1 MKSKSKY
8 VRKGPCPECGSKDN
22 LVWYDDGHA
31 HCFGCPYKYQ
41 PNKKDSK
48 PYTPYTFKK
57 PIMNPFKKEKAV
69 KPLIPKDRIV
79 YKALPKRG
87 VTQETAKFWD
97 YGLADYNGSPVQ
109 VATYK
114 DHTGKDVAQHLRFKD
129 KKFIWLGDISK
140 IQLWGQHLWR
150 QTNQGQVFCVVAEG
164 EIDAMSI
171 SQIQGNK
178 FPVVSLPSG
187 AQSASKYLVMN
198 ELWLAGHLRTVLCFD
213 NDKAGDDAAI
223 KATEVLAG
231 VPVAIAR
238 LREFKD
244 ANEMLLAG
252 KGEELRDLLWKAIPV
267 KPEGIRDS
275 ADCWDEVIKKGA
287 DSICTYPWPKLNH
300 MMRGIRR
307 SEMNLITA
315 GSGTGKSSM
324 CRELAHHFLTRG
336 LKVGYIALEESIQ
349 RSLQGIIAVDLSK
362 PIHLDSS
369 LVEEEELRE
378 SFDRLCST
386 HRLHLYDHFGSMD
399 PDTLC
404 QQIQYLAKV
413 EGVDVVF
420 VDHITIVVSGLDNVD
435 ERRSLDIT
443 VTKLRQMVEATGITL
458 FLVSHLKRPEGRGHE
473 EGTKVSLS
481 HLRGS
486 HSLAQLCDGCISAS
500 RNQQGDAA
508 ERSELQLAV
517 LKNRHS
523 GSTGEADK
531 LLYSEQTGRLSTPL
545 FN

>member
-1 MKSKSKY
+1 MKEKSKY
-8 VRKGPCPECGSKDN
+8 LKKSPCPECDSKDN
-22 LVWYDDGHA
+22 LAWFDDGHA
-31 HCFGCPYKYQ
+31 HCFGCGYQYQ
-41 PNKKDSK
+41 PNKKESK
-48 PYTPYTFKK
+48 PFIPKK
-57 PIMNPFKKEKAV
+57 PMLNPFKKEKAT
-69 KPLIPKDRIV
+69 KPLISKDRII

-87 VTQETAKFWD
+87 ITKETCELYG
-97 YGLADYNGSPVQ
+97 YGLAEYNGQPVQ
-109 VATYK
+109 VATYQ

-129 KKFIWLGDISK
+129 KKFIWLGDMAK
-140 IQLWGQHLWR
+140 IQLFGQRLWR
-150 QTNQGQVFCVVAEG
+150 QTNQSQVFCVVTEG
-164 EIDAMSI
+164 ELDCMAA

-213 NDKAGDDAAI
+213 NDTAGNEAAI

-238 LREFKD
+238 LRDYKD
-244 ANEMLLAG
+244 ANDMLVAG
-252 KGEELRDLLWKAIPV
+252 KGDELKDILWKAIPV
-267 KPEGIRDS
+267 KPEGIVDS
-275 ADCWDEVIKKGA
+275 ADCWDEVTKKGA
-287 DSICTYPWPKLNH
+287 DSICTYPWPQLNQ
-300 MMRGIRR
+300 MLRGIRKH
-307 SEMNLITA
+307 EMNLITA
-315 GSGTGKSSM
+315 GSGTGKSSL
-324 CRELAHHFLTRG
+324 CRELCHHFLTRG
-336 LKVGYIALEESIQ
+336 LRVGYIALEESIQ
-349 RSLQGIIAVDLSK
+349 RTLQGIIAVDLSK

-369 LVEEEELRE
+369 LAEEEELRE

-413 EGVDVVF
+413 ENVDVVF
-420 VDHITIVVSGLDNVD
+420 VDHISIVVSALLNDLD
-435 ERRSLDIT
+435 ERRTLDVT
-443 VTKLRQMVEATGITL
+443 VTKLRQIVEATGITL

-486 HSLAQLCDGCISAS
+486 HSLAQLSSAVISAS

-508 ERSELQLAV
+508 ERSSLQLSV
-517 LKNRHS
+517 LKNRHC

-531 LLYSEQTGRLSTPL
+531 LLYSDQSGRLSVPM
-545 FN
+545 F

>member
-1 MKSKSKY
+1 
-8 VRKGPCPECGSKDN
+8 
-22 LVWYDDGHA
+22 
-31 HCFGCPYKYQ
+31 
-41 PNKKDSK
+41 
-48 PYTPYTFKK
+48 
-57 PIMNPFKKEKAV
+57 MNPFKKEKAV

-87 VTQETAKFWD
+87 ITQETAKFWD

-150 QTNQGQVFCVVAEG
+150 QTNQGQVFCVCAEG

-171 SQIQGNK
+171 SQVQGNK

-443 VTKLRQMVEATGITL
+443 VTKLRQIVEATGITL

-500 RNQQGDAA
+500 RNQLGDAA
-508 ERSELQLAV
+508 ERSELQLTV
-517 LKNRHS
+517 LKNRHC

-531 LLYSEQTGRLSTPL
+531 LLYSEETGRLSTPL

>member
-1 MKSKSKY
+1 MKEKSKY
-8 VRKGPCPECGSKDN
+8 LKKSPCPECDSKDN
-22 LVWYDDGHA
+22 LAWFDDGHA
-31 HCFGCPYKYQ
+31 HCFGCGYQYQ
-41 PNKKDSK
+41 PNKKESK
-48 PYTPYTFKK
+48 PFIPKK
-57 PIMNPFKKEKAV
+57 PMLNPFKKEKAT
-69 KPLIPKDRIV
+69 KPLISKDRII

-87 VTQETAKFWD
+87 ITKETCELYG
-97 YGLADYNGSPVQ
+97 YGLAEYNGQPVQ
-109 VATYK
+109 VATYQ

-129 KKFIWLGDISK
+129 KKFIWLGDMTK
-140 IQLWGQHLWR
+140 IQLFGQRLWR
-150 QTNQGQVFCVVAEG
+150 QTNQSQVFCVVTEG
-164 EIDAMSI
+164 ELDCMAA

-213 NDKAGDDAAI
+213 NDTAGNEAAI

-238 LREFKD
+238 LRDYKD
-244 ANEMLLAG
+244 ANDMLVAG
-252 KGEELRDLLWKAIPV
+252 KGDELKDILWKAIPV
-267 KPEGIRDS
+267 KPEGIVDS
-275 ADCWDEVIKKGA
+275 ADCWDEVTKKGA
-287 DSICTYPWPKLNH
+287 DSICTYPWPQLNQ
-300 MMRGIRR
+300 MLRGIRKH
-307 SEMNLITA
+307 EMNLITA
-315 GSGTGKSSM
+315 GSGTGKSSL
-324 CRELAHHFLTRG
+324 CRELCHHFLTRG
-336 LKVGYIALEESIQ
+336 LRVGYIALEESIQ
-349 RSLQGIIAVDLSK
+349 RTLQGIIAVDLSK

-369 LVEEEELRE
+369 LAEEEELRE

-413 EGVDVVF
+413 ENVDVVF
-420 VDHITIVVSGLDNVD
+420 VDHISIVVSALLNDLD
-435 ERRSLDIT
+435 ERRTLDVT
-443 VTKLRQMVEATGITL
+443 VTKLRQIVEATGITL

-486 HSLAQLCDGCISAS
+486 HSLAQLSSAVISAS

-508 ERSELQLAV
+508 E
-517 LKNRHS
+517 
-523 GSTGEADK
+523 
-531 LLYSEQTGRLSTPL
+531 
-545 FN
+545 